1 MRRRNRDQTPG
12 AVVIRAYLAANRGR
26 YADANREVAPD
37 FATQLESSS
46 ASLKE
51 SITLLSKFRRLPNRE
66 GPDLGDLAG
75 ILKRC
80 ADPNFCWK
88 VTTRHGSIQSIEIVK
103 QRIRDDRATV
113 VVTLQLNDGSVVN
126 EKETLVWNG
135 ERWLIG

>member
-1 MRRRNRDQTPG
+1 
-12 AVVIRAYLAANRGR
+12 
-26 YADANREVAPD
+26 
-37 FATQLESSS
+37 
-46 ASLKE
+46 
-51 SITLLSKFRRLPNRE
+51 LPNRE